1 MNFERGDVVVAADP
15 FKDDP
20 AAGRPFLL
28 INGSGIPFHGVQYIG
43 LSLTSRT
50 WYDERM
56 PLEDDHWSEGGAPES
71 SAIMPW
77 SVNSVKRDWIE
88 YRQGTLRSDIVDRA
102 VTQLIAY
109 IEG

>member
-1 MNFERGDVVVAADP
+1 MNVERGDVVVATDP

-28 INGSGIPFHGVQYIG
+28 INRSGIPFQNVQYIG

-50 WYDERM
+50 WHDERI
-56 PLEDDHWSEGGAPES
+56 PLEDAHWAEGGAPES

-77 SVNSVKRDWIE
+77 SITSVKSDWIDH
-88 YRQGTLRSDIVDRA
+88 RQGTLRGDIVDRA
-102 VTQLIAY
+102 VTQLIEY
-109 IEG
+109 IGG

>member
-1 MNFERGDVVVAADP
+1 MNVERGDVVVATDP

-28 INGSGIPFHGVQYIG
+28 IHRSGIPFHGVQYIG

-50 WYDERM
+50 WYDERI

-71 SAIMPW
+71 SAIIDITARKPTT
-77 SVNSVKRDWIE
+77 SVV
-88 YRQGTLRSDIVDRA
+88 GGARSIDCFTDR
-102 VTQLIAY
+102 L
-109 IEG
+109 